1 MEEVGTLII
10 GAGIAGSSLAMH
22 LADLGEEDVVVVDP
36 DLAGVRSSS
45 ELNAGGVRAT
55 WWREVNIE
63 MCAHSIEYYG
73 QHAEEFGFRE
83 KGYLWLYGPE
93 LWKGA
98 TQHAQTQ
105 NALGWPVEL
114 LTADEVVARWP
125 VIDNKEGIAGATFSP
140 RDGLISPHAVKEHY
154 RSRARAGGV
163 EFRDRRLAVGMDR
176 DDDAITQVRLCHIE
190 DGLAAYRSLEGSPED
205 GPREALRPLRVVNA
219 AGPWAAKIARLMGG
233 PVHSRA
239 VRRQISVFASQD
251 LDLSGQGMIVD
262 TTGVYFHH
270 ESGNLLLGG
279 YSPPGDPPSYD
290 FTYDGAAFF
299 ESEIWPRLAARM
311 SVMDRLHHVHG
322 WAGLYAL
329 TPDNSAILGGVEGVR
344 NAFEIH
350 SFSGRG
356 IMQSYA
362 AGLALAELITT
373 GRHQTFRRAER
384 LDARRFARGHE
395 EPEDLHI

>member
-1 MEEVGTLII
+1 
-10 GAGIAGSSLAMH
+10 
-22 LADLGEEDVVVVDP
+22 
-36 DLAGVRSSS
+36 
-45 ELNAGGVRAT
+45 
-55 WWREVNIE
+55 
-63 MCAHSIEYYG
+63 
-73 QHAEEFGFRE
+73 
-83 KGYLWLYGPE
+83 
-93 LWKGA
+93 
-98 TQHAQTQ
+98 
-105 NALGWPVEL
+105 
-114 LTADEVVARWP
+114 
-125 VIDNKEGIAGATFSP
+125 
-140 RDGLISPHAVKEHY
+140 
-154 RSRARAGGV
+154 
-163 EFRDRRLAVGMDR
+163 MDR

-311 SVMDRLHHVHG
+311 SAMDRLHHVHG